1 MIAAYT
7 CSAETLESLG
17 RLFEARR
24 PGPGRG
30 RAASSPSL
38 LYRGLVGLTL
48 ETGGLYIALGAVG
61 PTLPT
66 SESAPLSPSRLREKA
81 PRWILWSLLNL

>member
-7 CSAETLESLG
+7 CSAETLESRPSG

-30 RAASSPSL
+30 RAASSPTL

-48 ETGGLYIALGAVG
+48 ETGGL
-61 PTLPT
+61 
-66 SESAPLSPSRLREKA
+66 
-81 PRWILWSLLNL
+81 